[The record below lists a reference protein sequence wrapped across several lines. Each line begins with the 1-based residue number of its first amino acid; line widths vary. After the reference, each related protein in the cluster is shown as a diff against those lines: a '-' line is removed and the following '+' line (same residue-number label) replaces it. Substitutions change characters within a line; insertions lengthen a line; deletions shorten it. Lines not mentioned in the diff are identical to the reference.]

1 MEKIIQIVEDDKDI
15 RFILEFMLSEHGYI
29 IETFEDIEAFNNRLH
44 KAGVS
49 LIILDVRLPDGS
61 GIEVCKRLKSSNST
75 SEIPVLMMSAHAN
88 GESVLLAGNADYFIA
103 KPFNID
109 EYLEKVN
116 ELAKPPTM

>member
-116 ELAKPPTM
+116 ELAKPPTI

>member
-15 RFILEFMLSEHGYI
+15 RFILEFILSEHGYI

-49 LIILDVRLPDGS
+49 LIILDVMLPDGS